1 MCPFARVASE
11 NCGSWFPPVV
21 ISNEQMR
28 KIPLMKS
35 YILRLLLI
43 FFLSSLREKKSVCG
57 TFNI

>member
-28 KIPLMKS
+28 KMSLMKS
-35 YILRLLLI
+35 YIWRLLLI
-43 FFLSSLREKKSVCG
+43 FFLSSLREKKKCVWN
-57 TFNI
+57 F